1 MGRFFLAVFLV
12 AVTQTKALT
21 PTVAEAWRL
30 YLIANI
36 HAAGSN
42 DPDFRYNDPRTYEC
56 KRLNWFMWQQ
66 AATTLVTTGNTPNE
80 NSIYL
85 LSHIIA
91 RITNFSHVF
100 ANCDFTQL
108 SPWASPTYDRVR
120 VPTDFPENYEDD
132 RFDFNAWNVTQAT
145 TFNGMFAGA
154 RLNPHQQFNDWDVST
169 ATNFNNM
176 FSRSTFNQDLRKW
189 ANHKPN
195 LDLGSMFEDSTFNQN
210 LSAWGTTFLN
220 LRSANLNRT
229 FASSGAVYNAG
240 MYTQG
245 KSLDAWADTAFAS
258 GFTGTADDTFQNDA
272 ADSNPCW
279 YAANSGATSRVNT
292 ALCVAATTVTT
303 TTTTGTTTT
312 TTLLGAPTNMSLCSA
327 RGIDDDVFVG
337 CAITGERI
345 KGVVTVGVFAA
356 ASDLCTSSPP
366 PPPPTDPLLL
376 WAQGCCLNRQV
387 CSIKCVEAACTC
399 RTYLAAGSFTD
410 MPNVSPGPKQVVLRV
425 SCEATTM
432 TTMTTTTT
440 TTTTTERA
448 CLKGQFLNKPTNN
461 CTACPDGEY
470 QNLDGHTNGGCMR
483 HHPCNATNMRRIFG
497 GMTDKKHPSIC
508 IELGA
513 HKDCPTRDVDG
524 SNASYWHPANMSV
537 FIDQVKFRRTPWHM
551 QTQNETV
558 SADMSKAVTAILA
571 NMTDPDLPWG
581 GNVTNDAIQAAFLTE
596 YNASITLPAQLE
608 KAAVPFYALMCIEA
622 TPPCGSDND
631 LVYESAALT
640 TTSDRVCDYCRPII
654 PTDANATNDG
664 TTKFNASFGS
674 ADLDACPLANRTFAV
689 NSTGGFMQECT
700 LPSMVEG
707 VRAADGAPLKNNRCC
722 RVTETGPLIFNDTAE
737 TFEFLSDADER
748 VITLTN
754 MYEPEYQNGV
764 AQCKHRAGNFHYKS
778 TTTTA
783 TATTTTV
790 TATTVTATTKTATT
804 TTTTS
809 TTTPVSHALR
819 NRKIGYWVIGG
830 LMLAVVAAL
839 LLGVCDRCHA
849 ATTGVS
855 EAATVFGAWGRKHV

>member
-1 MGRFFLAVFLV
+1 MF
-12 AVTQTKALT
+12 TNIQNCDT
-21 PTVAEAWRL
+21 PVCPPDHPFTRCGQFGNCATN
-30 YLIANI
+30 LITLNTYKCVC
-36 HAAGSN
+36 HPGFSGDRCHQCS
-42 DPDFRYNDPRTYEC
+42 DPDRYRYPHCNEYRPTAIDYPMKDDLAINHTDC
-56 KRLNWFMWQQ
+56 PSD
-66 AATTLVTTGNTPNE
+66 ATTSDLCAAEITDANWEQRCDIYETPEHN
-80 NSIYL
+80 
-85 LSHIIA
+85 A
-91 RITNFSHVF
+91 
-100 ANCDFTQL
+100 
-108 SPWASPTYDRVR
+108 
-120 VPTDFPENYEDD
+120 VP
-132 RFDFNAWNVTQAT
+132 
-145 TFNGMFAGA
+145 
-154 RLNPHQQFNDWDVST
+154 
-169 ATNFNNM
+169 
-176 FSRSTFNQDLRKW
+176 
-189 ANHKPN
+189 
-195 LDLGSMFEDSTFNQN
+195 
-210 LSAWGTTFLN
+210 
-220 LRSANLNRT
+220 
-229 FASSGAVYNAG
+229 
-240 MYTQG
+240 
-245 KSLDAWADTAFAS
+245 
-258 GFTGTADDTFQNDA
+258 
-272 ADSNPCW
+272 W
-279 YAANSGATSRVNT
+279 YASDPPPLWIACPWECRRCKKNDMYKFEYDAI
-292 ALCVAATTVTT
+292 TT
-303 TTTTGTTTT
+303 TTTTTTTRQNPAA
-312 TTLLGAPTNMSLCSA
+312 LQRCA
-327 RGIDDDVFVG
+327 VG
-337 CAITGERI
+337 NLNAN
-345 KGVVTVGVFAA
+345 VVAACETAGDHILTVGSAA
-356 ASDLCTSSPP
+356 IVSIDSSDCAHLPEPSSSIVDLTS
-366 PPPPTDPLLL
+366 
-376 WAQGCCLNRQV
+376 WATGCCTHEQTCIITCAETSCRCQTGNRM
-387 CSIKCVEAACTC
+387 SINFGPLPSV
-399 RTYLAAGSFTD
+399 
-410 MPNVSPGPKQVVLRV
+410 PKQVVLSV
-425 SCEATTM
+425 ECNAT

-440 TTTTTERA
+440 TATTTTTERA
-448 CLKGQFLNKPTNN
+448 CLKGQFLDKETNN

-470 QNLDGHTNGGCMR
+470 QNLDGHTNEKCMP
-483 HHPCNATNMRRIFG
+483 HHPCNATNMQRIFG

-513 HKDCPTRDVDG
+513 HKDCPTRGVDD
-524 SNASYWHPANMSV
+524 SNASYWHPATISE
-537 FIDQVKFRRTPWHM
+537 FRAQVNARTPWHM

-571 NMTDPDLPWG
+571 NLTDPDLPWG

-596 YNASITLPAQLE
+596 YNTSITHAEQIK

-654 PTDANATNDG
+654 PADANATNDG
-664 TTKFNASFGS
+664 TTAFDKIFAST
-674 ADLDACPLANRTFAV
+674 ADLDACPLANRTFAG

-722 RVTETGPLIFNDTAE
+722 RVTETGPLIFNDAAK

-778 TTTTA
+778 TTTTTTT
-783 TATTTTV
+783 TATTT

-830 LMLAVVAAL
+830 LMLVVVAAL